1 MNKNTREE
9 WFRESEV
16 SKIWHRSENNFIGSS
31 QNKYAEN
38 SSVIAIWHSRN
49 QFDLHNY
56 FDSPTKLFL
65 DLFSQV
71 S

>member
-1 MNKNTREE
+1 MNKNDL
-9 WFRESEV
+9 ESEV

-49 QFDLHNY
+49 QFER
-56 FDSPTKLFL
+56 SI
-65 DLFSQV
+65 
-71 S
+71 